1 MTLKPEPLDLC
12 ELAQSTLRRLEP
24 MAEQRGQQLTADLP
38 ESLPLTADGAKL
50 EQVLY
55 NLVENAV
62 KYTPEGGHIHVTVS
76 RTGKQAVFAVTDDGP
91 GIPAEDQPH
100 IFDRFYRVDKAR
112 SRETGGTGL
121 GLSIVKQIVAL
132 HHGTVTVES
141 QEGAGSTF
149 RVELPMEVKGE

>member
-1 MTLKPEPLDLC
+1 M
-12 ELAQSTLRRLEP
+12 
-24 MAEQRGQQLTADLP
+24 
-38 ESLPLTADGAKL
+38 
-50 EQVLY
+50 Y

-62 KYTPEGGHIHVTVS
+62 KYTPEGGHIHVAVF

-141 QEGAGSTF
+141 QEGTGSTF

>member
-1 MTLKPEPLDLC
+1 M
-12 ELAQSTLRRLEP
+12 
-24 MAEQRGQQLTADLP
+24 
-38 ESLPLTADGAKL
+38 
-50 EQVLY
+50 
-55 NLVENAV
+55 
-62 KYTPEGGHIHVTVS
+62 
-76 RTGKQAVFAVTDDGP
+76 
-91 GIPAEDQPH
+91 
-100 IFDRFYRVDKAR
+100 DKAR